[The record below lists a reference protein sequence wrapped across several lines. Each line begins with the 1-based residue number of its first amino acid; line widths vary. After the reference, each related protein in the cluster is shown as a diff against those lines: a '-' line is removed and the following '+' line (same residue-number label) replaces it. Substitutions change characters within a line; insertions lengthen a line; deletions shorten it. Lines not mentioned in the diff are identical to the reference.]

1 MAKSKGKRKL
11 SKLKKKHKPLKLE
24 LVSDPSFYEMMYDS
38 MASEAWTLDHRR
50 KPSEYIR

>member
-1 MAKSKGKRKL
+1 MAKSKRKSKM
-11 SKLKKKHKPLKLE
+11 SKLKKRKPLKLE

-38 MASEAWTLDHRR
+38 MASVAWDLDHRR